1 MKIEQVTDAAF
12 APYGRVIPG
21 YEVTQ
26 LLRVLETETPLPE
39 NTAYV
44 PNEPALERLLVA
56 KKIQSNLYGGLP
68 LQFGWCN
75 GHNTKLNCLEY
86 HRSSEVNLGAEDFIL
101 LVAAESD
108 IVDGVLDTAKVRA
121 FRCPKG
127 VLLEV
132 YATTLHY
139 APCSA
144 AKNHGFKV
152 MVVLPE
158 GTNTD
163 KPHIEPLNSEDKLLW
178 ACNKWLLAHQDSAEA
193 AQGAAVCLQGVNIDI
208 EKDL

>member
-1 MKIEQVTDAAF
+1 M
-12 APYGRVIPG
+12 
-21 YEVTQ
+21 
-26 LLRVLETETPLPE
+26 PE